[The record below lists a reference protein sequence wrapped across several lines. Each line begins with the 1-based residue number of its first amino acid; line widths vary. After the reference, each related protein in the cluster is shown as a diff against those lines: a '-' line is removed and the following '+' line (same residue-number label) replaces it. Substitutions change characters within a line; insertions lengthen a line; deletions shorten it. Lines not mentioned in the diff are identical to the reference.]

1 MIRSISHP
9 PESYFNDPGGN
20 IDKASNDEILANA
33 LTKLEV
39 IRFYE
44 WINRGDARQRALRS
58 DLVSLCICPQLLPC
72 KYPSAAWCAREHGVT
87 REYASRLRRDF
98 VRQFGD
104 YIRLRG
110 QRVLFNR
117 TNPMLSQPSRPRIPL
132 N

>member
-1 MIRSISHP
+1 MIRSIQLP

-72 KYPSAAWCAREHGVT
+72 KYPSAAWCSREHGVT
-87 REYASRLRRDF
+87 REYASRLQRDF

-104 YIRLRG
+104 YIQVRG
-110 QRVLFNR
+110 QRLLSRNGNR
-117 TNPMLSQPSRPRIPL
+117 KQADC
-132 N
+132 